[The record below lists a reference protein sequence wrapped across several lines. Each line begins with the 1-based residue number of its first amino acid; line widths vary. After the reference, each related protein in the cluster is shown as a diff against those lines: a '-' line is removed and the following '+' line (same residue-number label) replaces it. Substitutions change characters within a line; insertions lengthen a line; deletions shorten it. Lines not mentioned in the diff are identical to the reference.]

1 MKNKTIIFF
10 LRNKKNFNI
19 YIMII
24 FVFLFMSL
32 LNYVNSYYGYRINP
46 NNTLEARMKIYT
58 SDDDIAYLSKKLN
71 FKKNS
76 CNLIS
81 NNNNICYITYERKNS
96 DVIISYLNDNNYN
109 YELLEEQIPINKI
122 KIQKML
128 SYFVIVSNIILVYI
142 YITVLNIIKNK
153 SYDYLKLL
161 YYLGYSLKE
170 IKNIKIISINI
181 ILIISLIINFL
192 IVLVLLLFGQFISN
206 IFYIIIQ
213 FIILSFINIIC
224 NISSKNI
231 MLKISKD

>member
-58 SDDDIAYLSKKLN
+58 SDDDISYLSKKLN

-81 NNNNICYITYERKNS
+81 NNNICYITYERKNS
-96 DVIISYLNDNNYN
+96 NVIISYLNDNNYN

-170 IKNIKIISINI
+170 IKNIKILSINI

-192 IVLVLLLFGQFISN
+192 IVLVLLLLGQFVNN
-206 IFYIIIQ
+206 IFHIIIQ